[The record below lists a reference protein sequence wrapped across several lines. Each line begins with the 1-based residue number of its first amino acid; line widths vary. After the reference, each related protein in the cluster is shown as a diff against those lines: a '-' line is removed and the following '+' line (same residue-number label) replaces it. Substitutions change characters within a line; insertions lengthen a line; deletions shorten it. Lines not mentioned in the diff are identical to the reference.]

1 MSFVPYIMFRGNCAE
16 AMGFYAEVFG
26 AEPPQIMRYADAP
39 ESETVPRSDR
49 VMHAELALE
58 EARLMASDY
67 PEGMEGDE
75 QKAVSV
81 MHAVPDAEAGRRVFD
96 QLAEGGVEM
105 MPFGPTFWSTGFG
118 MVRDRF
124 GTHWMVAAPPP

>member
-1 MSFVPYIMFRGNCAE
+1 MGFVPYIMFRGTCAE
-16 AMGFYAEVFG
+16 AMGFYAEVFST
-26 AEPPQIMRYADAP
+26 AAPTIMRYSEAP
-39 ESETVPRSDR
+39 EAESMPPSDR
-49 VMHAELALE
+49 VMHAEIALGS
-58 EARLMASDY
+58 ARLMASDY

-81 MHAVPDAEAGRRVFD
+81 MHDVPDAATGQRLFER
-96 QLAEGGVEM
+96 LADGGSVI

-124 GTHWMVAAPPP
+124 GTHWMIAAP